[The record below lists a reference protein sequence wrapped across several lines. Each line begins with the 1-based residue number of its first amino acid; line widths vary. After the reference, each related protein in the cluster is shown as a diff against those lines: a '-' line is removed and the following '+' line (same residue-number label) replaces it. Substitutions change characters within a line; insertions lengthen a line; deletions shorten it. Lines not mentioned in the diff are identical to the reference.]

1 MSKFVIACPVCHQYV
16 QASTGLFASRRVRC
30 ACGNIIDVKTERLA
44 SRKCPSCG
52 NQVVFDQADG
62 VDARC
67 PVCQSA
73 LMVGEAVS
81 FRCHRC
87 GCQLNADSTVD
98 EVDCPVCGAVND
110 VQAEVKKAQV
120 RAEGIPAV
128 IRYEGDNQ
136 TIVWKHPLTD
146 FTTGTQLIVHESQE
160 AVFFRNGEA
169 LDSFGAGRYTLET
182 ATLPKMNSIYQLPT
196 QGTPFRAEVYFV
208 NLTTQLGI
216 KWGTPSKVGMFDPVT
231 GIHVELGA
239 SGAFNLRVS
248 DARRLLIRVVGTA
261 AGLKQEEVFNQ
272 NGLGYFRTLIMTQV
286 KANLAK
292 IIKSNH
298 ISVLELDEHLD
309 TISRGLR
316 DAINA
321 ELASYGLEVPEFY
334 VSNIVTPDDDPNF
347 RRMKQQHADLYL
359 KTRDEEIRKAE
370 AEAAFERKAVEA
382 QTEARLKTITAQG
395 DADAARIAGQA
406 QADIYRM
413 QAEAEAQEMRMKGYT
428 YQQETSRQVG
438 LEAMRNGD
446 AVRRWAGRGRQRHR
460 HDEGRDSA
468 GDAERLDPGSSR
480 SRGLDVHLRQG
491 GHHEQILPGMRRE
504 EARSVGLRVRADG
517 HHEQIL
523 PELRC
528 EKARNVELRL
538 RTGEHQQ
545 QILPELRQEAG
556 GLSNETEQAR
566 MDNLGDSSGGGTCAD
581 GADSVQPDGI
591 VVDCGYL
598 HRADVLAGG
607 VDVLCRVPQGW
618 LGKQDP
624 GLADFQGGRGGA
636 GGTGRSRLCADG
648 AGGALPRV
656 GDGAGGGADFRRDG
670 HLPDGEGC
678 RAHGGIAE
686 RSAHGGQHRRV
697 EGHPAEGERAVR
709 IGGCGHE
716 APCGGNS
723 LRRPDAHE
731 PRRGDCSAGGCAGG
745 GGEREKRSKFA

>member
-87 GCQLNADSTVD
+87 GCQLNSDSTVD

-169 LDSFGAGRYTLET
+169 LDSFPAGRYTLET
-182 ATLPKMNSIYQLPT
+182 ATLPKVNSIYQLPT

-286 KANLAK
+286 KENLAK

-438 LEAMRNGD
+438 LEAMRNGGAAGGISGMASD
-446 AVRRWAGRGRQRHR
+446 AMQLG
-460 HDEGRDSA
+460 
-468 GDAERLDPGSSR
+468 
-480 SRGLDVHLRQG
+480 
-491 GHHEQILPGMRRE
+491 
-504 EARSVGLRVRADG
+504 VGLGAVGSVIGMTKDAI
-517 HHEQIL
+517 QPVMQSAL
-523 PELRC
+523 TPE
-528 EKARNVELRL
+528 A
-538 RTGEHQQ
+538 
-545 QILPELRQEAG
+545 PA
-556 GLSNETEQAR
+556 
-566 MDNLGDSSGGGTCAD
+566 
-581 GADSVQPDGI
+581 
-591 VVDCGYL
+591 
-598 HRADVLAGG
+598 
-607 VDVLCRVPQGW
+607 
-618 LGKQDP
+618 
-624 GLADFQGGRGGA
+624 
-636 GGTGRSRLCADG
+636 
-648 AGGALPRV
+648 
-656 GDGAGGGADFRRDG
+656 
-670 HLPDGEGC
+670 
-678 RAHGGIAE
+678 
-686 RSAHGGQHRRV
+686 V
-697 EGHPAEGERAVR
+697 EGWTCT
-709 IGGCGHE
+709 CGK
-716 APCGGNS
+716 
-723 LRRPDAHE
+723 
-731 PRRGDCSAGGCAGG
+731 AGIT
-745 GGEREKRSKFA
+745 SKFCPECGAKKPEAWDCACGQTGITSKFCPNCGAKKPETWNCACGQANISSKFCPNCGKKRED